1 MLTVVTLV
9 LLRLAG
15 DAAVQRYVLPVVP
28 FVVVIAGA
36 GWAWIAERIEAL
48 VHRRGSAA
56 LVAGGVALGQLAL
69 LAPHLPGALT
79 FYNPLLGG
87 GPAARQVLAIGQGEG
102 LDRAAEWLNQQPG
115 ADSMVVAS
123 ASSIAFAPYFKGRT
137 IESTF
142 VTNPTASL
150 DVDRVVI
157 YVRQVQVQSVHPIMM
172 AYLESQ
178 RPLHV
183 VTIHGV
189 DYAWIYEGPVVLPES
204 WRALARDETP
214 PDAP

>member
-1 MLTVVTLV
+1 MLAGLVLVTLV

-15 DAAVQRYVLPVVP
+15 ESGMDRYLLPVVP

-36 GWAWIAERIEAL
+36 GWAWVAERIEAL

-56 LVAGGVALGQLAL
+56 LVAGGVALGQVAL
-69 LAPHLPGALT
+69 VAPHLPGALT

-102 LDRAAEWLNQQPG
+102 LDRAAKWLNQQPG

-142 VTNPTASL
+142 VTNP
-150 DVDRVVI
+150 DRVI
-157 YVRQVQVQSVHPIMM
+157 GRGPGRD
-172 AYLESQ
+172 L
-178 RPLHV
+178 RPSGPGAVGASDHDGVPRIAAAIARGHDSRRRLRVDLRGPGRVAGV
-183 VTIHGV
+183 V
-189 DYAWIYEGPVVLPES
+189 ARAGPG
-204 WRALARDETP
+204 
-214 PDAP
+214 